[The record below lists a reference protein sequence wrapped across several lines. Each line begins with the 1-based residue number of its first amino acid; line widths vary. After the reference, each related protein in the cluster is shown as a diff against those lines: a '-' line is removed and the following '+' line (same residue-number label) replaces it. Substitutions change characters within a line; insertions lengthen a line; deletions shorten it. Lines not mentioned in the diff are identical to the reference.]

1 MKSPLL
7 VQMYP
12 DNKITTEYYQ
22 GVTLDKEQVAE
33 IAKAEWIAL
42 DEPVCLGCEFNDR
55 KFSVTGEMMRLSQ
68 KFRDFING
76 DESIYGADFLI
87 VAYRPIKEDEDE

>member
-1 MKSPLL
+1 MKSLL
-7 VQMYP
+7 RERT
-12 DNKITTEYYQ
+12 NSFYQ
-22 GVTLDKEQVAE
+22 GVALDKEQVAE

-42 DEPVCLGCEFNDR
+42 DEPVWLGCEFDDR

-68 KFRDFING
+68 KFRDCING

-87 VAYRPIKEDEDE
+87 VAYRPINEENE